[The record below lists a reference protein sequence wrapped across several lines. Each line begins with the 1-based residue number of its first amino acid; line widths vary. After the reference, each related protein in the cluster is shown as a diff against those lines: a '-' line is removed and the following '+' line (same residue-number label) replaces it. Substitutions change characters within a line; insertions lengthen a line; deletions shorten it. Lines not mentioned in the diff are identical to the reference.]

1 VQEAPETCRVI
12 KKWNKSHYPVAS
24 CWFI

>member
-1 VQEAPETCRVI
+1 VVN
-12 KKWNKSHYPVAS
+12 KWNKSHCPAAS

>member
-1 VQEAPETCRVI
+1 VQEAPETCRVVN
-12 KKWNKSHYPVAS
+12 KWNKSHCPAAS